1 MLNTLSHLHLP
12 QVLASLL
19 LPTVLAA
26 QALAQ
31 PTARRPDPL
40 DPKAAVPA
48 LRYESAIASYRRPG
62 DEKPVTWREA
72 NDTVTRIGGW
82 RTYLREAQ
90 QADTPAPAPA
100 AARPPGGSMNPPT
113 PAGHGHHQKP

>member
-1 MLNTLSHLHLP
+1 MLTTLSRLHLP
-12 QVLASLL
+12 QLLASLL
-19 LPTVLAA
+19 LPTVFAT

-90 QADTPAPAPA
+90 QADVPASAPPAPKPTGGPVS
-100 AARPPGGSMNPPT
+100 PPM